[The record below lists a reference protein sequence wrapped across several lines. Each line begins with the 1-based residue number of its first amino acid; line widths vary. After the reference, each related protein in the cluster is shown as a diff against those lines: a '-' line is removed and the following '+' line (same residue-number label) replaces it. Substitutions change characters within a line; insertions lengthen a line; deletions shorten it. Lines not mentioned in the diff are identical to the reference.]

1 MEEGRRK
8 GQDEIGERREERRG
22 EERRREGEKRGRDSR
37 QGVILEA
44 YDNIEHNTITRTYR
58 ASATYIPHAMPLGES
73 TMSKLLVMK
82 MPAADP
88 LQETVEERVRIREGR
103 ARIGGKDRTMRYMKE
118 MNREVHA
125 QRRQG

>member
-1 MEEGRRK
+1 
-8 GQDEIGERREERRG
+8 
-22 EERRREGEKRGRDSR
+22 
-37 QGVILEA
+37 
-44 YDNIEHNTITRTYR
+44 
-58 ASATYIPHAMPLGES
+58 
-73 TMSKLLVMK
+73 MSKLLVMK